1 MFTVRA
7 GTILTPN
14 RILKEAYITVE
25 DDRIIN
31 VSADKPK
38 DAREVYRYDKQIV
51 SPGFVDIHTHGS
63 FGVDTTYSSSRE
75 ILDLSKI
82 LPSTGV
88 TSYFP
93 SIMTESAEQ
102 MKDAIRNIREA
113 LGSKNNG
120 SSKILG
126 IHLEGPYLNP
136 ARCGAQPKEHIRKPS
151 FEEFNEFYKLSGEA
165 LKRITVAPEIDGGM
179 EFIKDAVR
187 KFEVKVSLGH
197 TDATY
202 EQTVKAIEAGA
213 SIITHLYNGM
223 RGFHHREPGI
233 VGAALTENVYV
244 EIIVDFIH
252 LHPATVNLVVKCKEP
267 NKAILV
273 TDSISGAGLG
283 DGAYTLGSRTVTIKG
298 GVARLS
304 DGTLAGSTLTMIG
317 AVQNTVKTG
326 MPLRDAI
333 KMAALTPCNAMGIK
347 DSGKIVRGCK
357 ADFIVLD
364 KQLRIIDAYID
375 GRRCENF
382 R

>member
-1 MFTVRA
+1 MFAVRA
-7 GTILTPN
+7 NTILTPN
-14 RILKEAYITVE
+14 KILKKAYVTVE
-25 DDRIIN
+25 DDRIIG
-31 VSADKPK
+31 VSEEKPK
-38 DAREVYRYDKQIV
+38 DAREVYRYDEHII
-51 SPGFVDIHTHGS
+51 SPGFMDIHIHGG
-63 FGVDTTYSSSRE
+63 FGVDITYSSSRE
-75 ILDLSKI
+75 ILNLSKI

-93 SIMTESAEQ
+93 SIITESAEQ
-102 MKDAIRNIREA
+102 MKGAVRNIREA
-113 LGSKNNG
+113 LGSKNGG

-136 ARCGAQPKEHIRKPS
+136 ARCGAQPKEHVRKPS
-151 FEEFNEFYKLSGEA
+151 FEEFSEFYKLSGGI
-165 LKRITVAPEIDGGM
+165 LKRITVAPEIDGGI
-179 EFIKDAVR
+179 EFIKYAVG

-202 EQTVKAIEAGA
+202 EQTIKAIEAGA

-233 VGAALTENVYV
+233 VGATLTENVYA

-252 LHPATVNLVVKCKEP
+252 LHPSTVNLVVKCKGP
-267 NKAILV
+267 NKIILV
-273 TDSISGAGLG
+273 TDLISGAGLG
-283 DGAYTLGSRTVTIKG
+283 DGVYTLGSRAVTIKD

-317 AVQNTVKTG
+317 AVQNAVKSG
-326 MPLRDAI
+326 IPLRDAV

-347 DSGKIVRGCK
+347 NSGKIVRGCK
-357 ADFIVLD
+357 ADFVVLD
-364 KQLRIIDAYID
+364 KQLRIIDTYID
-375 GRRCENF
+375 GRRYEDF

>member
-1 MFTVRA
+1 MFAIRA

-14 RILKEAYITVE
+14 RILKEAYIAVE
-25 DDRIIN
+25 DDRIVN
-31 VSADKPK
+31 VSGEKPK
-38 DAREVYRYDKQIV
+38 DAREVYRYDEHIV

-93 SIMTESAEQ
+93 SIMTESPEQ

-113 LGSKNNG
+113 LESKNNG

-126 IHLEGPYLNP
+126 THLEGPYLNP
-136 ARCGAQPKEHIRKPS
+136 AMCGAQPKEHIRKPS
-151 FEEFNEFYKLSGEA
+151 LEEFNEFYKLSGGT
-165 LKRITVAPEIDGGM
+165 LKRITVAPEIDGGI

-202 EQTVKAIEAGA
+202 EQTIKAIEAGA

-244 EIIVDFIH
+244 EVIVDFIH
-252 LHPATVNLVVKCKEP
+252 LHPATVNLVMKCKGS
-267 NKAILV
+267 NRTILV

-283 DGAYTLGSRTVTIKG
+283 DGVYKLGSRAVTIKD

-304 DGTLAGSTLTMIG
+304 DGALAGSMLTMIG
-317 AVQNTVKTG
+317 AVQNAVKSG
-326 MPLRDAI
+326 MPLRDAV

-364 KQLRIIDAYID
+364 KQMRITDAFID
-375 GRRCENF
+375 GRRCEDF
-382 R
+382 S